1 MIKHVRKVAPVWS
14 AAPDQDGPIH
24 PLTCLTS
31 GRSYSS
37 SGLSADD
44 QLRYLLARRL
54 AREKRLKEARAFM
67 PPDLLPLL
75 DHYIALDRARRSG
88 RYSGAVGAAVVW
100 RQALIHRHFGAEL
113 FSTDGAPDGGARDWM
128 FFSIDF
134 PTIRSFRK
142 GWSQQWSADPPFV
155 SSNAPV
161 DQAIPPV
168 ASDEIRRTRL
178 YAVKGGKRFHYRYA
192 AADLAWEA
200 AQMLPK
206 NHPLLARLYNT
217 AGQWLSLRDA
227 QAADRFYQA
236 IVRRCAR
243 TPEGEA
249 AEAKRWFLTDLPAQG
264 DLPQLPAEFQPSVA
278 DR

>member
-1 MIKHVRKVAPVWS
+1 MDIFL
-14 AAPDQDGPIH
+14 PIYMR
-24 PLTCLTS
+24 
-31 GRSYSS
+31 GR
-37 SGLSADD
+37 G
-44 QLRYLLARRL
+44 RYLG
-54 AREKRLKEARAFM
+54 KESFK
-67 PPDLLPLL
+67 DKLLRMLENAPG
-75 DHYIALDRARRSG
+75 RRSG
-88 RYSGAVGAAVVW
+88 AGPWAEGSAEDRERGEPDAGLVVKESGTG
-100 RQALIHRHFGAEL
+100 GPEK
-113 FSTDGAPDGGARDWM
+113 SDG
-128 FFSIDF
+128 
-134 PTIRSFRK
+134 RK
-142 GWSQQWSADPPFV
+142 VQLAIVLRTQQWSSDPPFIA
-155 SSNAPV
+155 SNAPADLANPAV
-161 DQAIPPV
+161 TADV
-168 ASDEIRRTRL
+168 IRRTNL

-206 NHPLLARLYNT
+206 NHPLLPRLYNT

-236 IVRRCAR
+236 MVRHCAR